1 MTGQRLK
8 EQEMIYEDQVRL
20 SKIPEMRS
28 IVEAEV
34 VRLEV
39 GRLEFVV
46 VFLLGVSDVKK
57 TFYSWDYTKVTAM
70 LHAFY
75 E

>member
-1 MTGQRLK
+1 MTGQKLK

-46 VFLLGVSDVKK
+46 VFLLGVTYFS
-57 TFYSWDYTKVTAM
+57 
-70 LHAFY
+70 L
-75 E
+75 